1 MEQLAKEAEEM
12 SAYKMNSDVVSDTEE
27 WHKRK
32 KLLKNKNQD
41 LSSEY
46 MVDAISCWLIISL
59 EYSFMI
65 NLFSITKLS
74 TQIIL
79 LQYHI
84 ELVTI
89 FMYAR
94 KHVIHRLKQ

>member
-32 KLLKNKNQD
+32 TLLKNKNQD

-46 MVDAISCWLIISL
+46 IVDAISCWLIISL

-65 NLFSITKLS
+65 NL
-74 TQIIL
+74 L
-79 LQYHI
+79 LQYNQI
-84 ELVTI
+84 IYSNNTVTI
-89 FMYAR
+89 SYRTCNYFYVCQETR
-94 KHVIHRLKQ
+94 YS